1 VDARLN
7 AWWLGALSLLVAL
20 MPLSF
25 SVSWHVKALPALLLL
40 IAGLG
45 LLSCNA
51 AARNSYREAWPVF
64 VVCALGVLYTALNI
78 FGHRLGWNAFD
89 LPSHILL
96 YMATAAVFSQPLRMR
111 WVWMGFSITAIVL
124 GGVCIQQHF
133 LMGIDRAFGLNGGD
147 WGAIEFAM
155 VMLVLSLIGWV
166 QLFYSRGHFA
176 EKVMHSL
183 GAIFGMYG
191 AMLTQSRGPLLAFV
205 PVLLLLLLIYARRTH
220 RWGHGLLLLVAIM
233 GGGTLAAGTVH
244 NVSTPPAAVAQQ
256 ASAETTMRAGQ
267 PGAPAKPAM
276 TASAAPSPTSSA
288 PVFVKRFADV
298 GSEMTS
304 YNSKTDARGAVRE
317 RLEMW
322 HTASHAFMD
331 HPLAGV
337 GIDQFG
343 VFARQQVTKGLA
355 NSAIAK
361 YEHPHNEYLEAA
373 ATGGVP
379 GLLVI
384 VLTFAVPLGYFV
396 RHALHAQDSGIIPSS
411 VGAAIVSM
419 YALCGLTDNVF
430 YRAMPHSM
438 YFFSVLGLAVLLGR
452 MKLSKEMALRV

>member
-1 VDARLN
+1 
-7 AWWLGALSLLVAL
+7 
-20 MPLSF
+20 
-25 SVSWHVKALPALLLL
+25 
-40 IAGLG
+40 
-45 LLSCNA
+45 
-51 AARNSYREAWPVF
+51 
-64 VVCALGVLYTALNI
+64 
-78 FGHRLGWNAFD
+78 
-89 LPSHILL
+89 
-96 YMATAAVFSQPLRMR
+96 
-111 WVWMGFSITAIVL
+111 
-124 GGVCIQQHF
+124 
-133 LMGIDRAFGLNGGD
+133 
-147 WGAIEFAM
+147 
-155 VMLVLSLIGWV
+155 
-166 QLFYSRGHFA
+166 
-176 EKVMHSL
+176 
-183 GAIFGMYG
+183 
-191 AMLTQSRGPLLAFV
+191 
-205 PVLLLLLLIYARRTH
+205 
-220 RWGHGLLLLVAIM
+220 
-233 GGGTLAAGTVH
+233 
-244 NVSTPPAAVAQQ
+244 
-256 ASAETTMRAGQ
+256 MRAGQ